1 MKEVK
6 KPRATKF
13 EVAQRKSRIRELILE
28 GMSHKEMITHCIHT
42 LEWDITPGYMRKV
55 IREVERSMTDNLE
68 DEKGMSLTTAISR
81 LERMYADAVKRGDNA
96 SVARAIELSAKLS
109 GLMIDRRS
117 EVKDIDQLKDVTT
130 ADVLQILK
138 KTSKDD

>member
-1 MKEVK
+1 
-6 KPRATKF
+6 
-13 EVAQRKSRIRELILE
+13 
-28 GMSHKEMITHCIHT
+28 
-42 LEWDITPGYMRKV
+42 MRKI
-55 IREVERSMTDNLE
+55 IREVESSMTNNLE
-68 DEKGMSLTTAISR
+68 NEKGMSLTTATSR
-81 LERMYADAVKRGDNA
+81 LERMYADAVKRGDTP

-138 KTSKDD
+138 KTSRDD